1 MRPRRH
7 NDIASFRIIG
17 QAMLPQI
24 FQQFFIIKIGK
35 IVERTHII
43 FGKRQHHTKADI
55 FKGAQII
62 SDF

>member
-1 MRPRRH
+1 
-7 NDIASFRIIG
+7 
-17 QAMLPQI
+17 MLPQI